1 MPKLRYQPAAILLM
15 IDEEIATL
23 NNSMLA
29 RVLQARTTTNAR
41 NHNLPIFAPGSI
53 CIEILPTET
62 MKICSHILYTK
73 IYAEDKHIAIGPA
86 KETENIVRMKTIA
99 FKESESTF

>member
-1 MPKLRYQPAAILLM
+1 MQETTICQYSR
-15 IDEEIATL
+15 
-23 NNSMLA
+23 
-29 RVLQARTTTNAR
+29 RV
-41 NHNLPIFAPGSI
+41 GY
-53 CIEILPTET
+53 IEILPTET

-99 FKESESTF
+99 FKESDESTF